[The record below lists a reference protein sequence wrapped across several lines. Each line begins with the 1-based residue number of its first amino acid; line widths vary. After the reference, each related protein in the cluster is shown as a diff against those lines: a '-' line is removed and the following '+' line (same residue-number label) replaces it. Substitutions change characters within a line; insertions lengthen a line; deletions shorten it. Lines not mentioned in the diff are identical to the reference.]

1 MCFNA
6 ELFIKWFIFIISS
19 PSPPVPSLL
28 SHIIHEKP
36 WWIYF
41 MHKTFRAGRD
51 DHYLSHLEAL
61 PDKSFLEVDRP
72 LKCSHWVRE
81 MNSSCVLLFQQLGKG
96 DHGALEYKQTAGTH
110 SWDKRHLFSW
120 TAGLFKFNLHGIN
133 LLGKEN
139 LWFPEKPEGWMA
151 PSCLT
156 WIFSWGLWERKD
168 SWPRQNGFCQRC
180 FKNNS
185 WYFSSICDL
194 VWSAEHLRGA
204 SDSSTL
210 VNSAS
215 NWIKLNFQQ
224 KPPLNMKIHPVSDIK
239 TKTLHSPAKPDV
251 QGEIKLFTQP

>member
-6 ELFIKWFIFIISS
+6 EWFIFITPS

-81 MNSSCVLLFQQLGKG
+81 MNSSGVLLFQQLGKG
-96 DHGALEYKQTAGTH
+96 DHGTLEYKQTAGTH

-120 TAGLFKFNLHGIN
+120 TAGLFRFNLHGIN
-133 LLGKEN
+133 LLKKTPLVPRKTWRLNGTILSYLDFQLGPMGKEGQ
-139 LWFPEKPEGWMA
+139 LSVQDKMVFVRGVLRE
-151 PSCLT
+151 T
-156 WIFSWGLWERKD
+156 HDIFH
-168 SWPRQNGFCQRC
+168 Q
-180 FKNNS
+180 
-185 WYFSSICDL
+185 YVI
-194 VWSAEHLRGA
+194 
-204 SDSSTL
+204 
-210 VNSAS
+210 
-215 NWIKLNFQQ
+215 
-224 KPPLNMKIHPVSDIK
+224 
-239 TKTLHSPAKPDV
+239 
-251 QGEIKLFTQP
+251 